1 MFSIFFLS
9 HSVLV
14 FTDLTGLFSFY
25 PNILDMAGGVRM
37 ACFLVGIL
45 INLLPG
51 GLIIVFLSPCGRV
64 LVIFFQLL
72 KTSVEKNELFSSL
85 QGAQGMQGQQG
96 ETGVKGHK
104 VS

>member
-1 MFSIFFLS
+1 
-9 HSVLV
+9 
-14 FTDLTGLFSFY
+14 
-25 PNILDMAGGVRM
+25 MAGGVRM
-37 ACFLVGIL
+37 ASFLVGIV
-45 INLLPG
+45 INLLPSS
-51 GLIIVFLSPCGRV
+51 LIIVFLSPCGRV

-72 KTSVEKNELFSSL
+72 KISVEKNEFFSSL

>member
-1 MFSIFFLS
+1 
-9 HSVLV
+9 
-14 FTDLTGLFSFY
+14 
-25 PNILDMAGGVRM
+25 M

-45 INLLPG
+45 INLLPSS
-51 GLIIVFLSPCGRV
+51 LIIVFLSPCGRV
-64 LVIFFQLL
+64 LVIFIQLL
-72 KTSVEKNELFSSL
+72 KTSVEKNELFSLL

>member
-1 MFSIFFLS
+1 
-9 HSVLV
+9 
-14 FTDLTGLFSFY
+14 
-25 PNILDMAGGVRM
+25 MAGGVRM
-37 ACFLVGIL
+37 ACFLVGI
-45 INLLPG
+45 
-51 GLIIVFLSPCGRV
+51 LIIVFLSPCGRV

-72 KTSVEKNELFSSL
+72 KTSVEKNELFSLL

>member
-1 MFSIFFLS
+1 MVAYGTYALESTL
-9 HSVLV
+9 
-14 FTDLTGLFSFY
+14 SFY
-25 PNILDMAGGVRM
+25 WQGDTGAQGADGERGSTGKDVSCWWSQVCYL
-37 ACFLVGIL
+37 
-45 INLLPG
+45 
-51 GLIIVFLSPCGRV
+51 GLG
-64 LVIFFQLL
+64 FFQLL